1 MGGGES
7 QTRGPMGAPIFPVA
21 CGRFRR
27 EGLGVMISALTHPAF
42 TFAAG
47 AVLAVVVLAM
57 FAVSCTPPNQTAALV
72 ATYREEMARAGTAG
86 PAAGTA
92 AEREA
97 IALFSAFL
105 QGIGSEE
112 FVREQTKKTYTEDAF
127 LNDTLVSHHGNAE
140 IEAYFLQTART
151 MTHFEVSIDDVARSG
166 ADHYIRWT
174 MVFAAP
180 ALAKGEK
187 VHSTGISQVRF
198 AADGRVAFHQDF
210 WDSGENFFGRLPVA
224 GGVIGAI
231 RKRLQ

>member
-1 MGGGES
+1 
-7 QTRGPMGAPIFPVA
+7 
-21 CGRFRR
+21 
-27 EGLGVMISALTHPAF
+27 MISALTHPAF

-47 AVLAVVVLAM
+47 ATLAVVAVAM
-57 FAVSCTPPNQTAALV
+57 LSLSCAPPNQTAALV
-72 ATYREEMARAGTAG
+72 ANYREEMARAGTAG

-97 IALFSAFL
+97 IARFSSFL
-105 QGIGSEE
+105 QGIGSED
-112 FVREQTKKTYTEDAF
+112 FVREQTKKTYTENAF
-127 LNDTLVSHHGNAE
+127 LNDTLVTHNGNAE
-140 IEAYFLQTART
+140 IEAYFLKTART
-151 MTHFEVSIDDVARSG
+151 MTHFEVTIDDVARSG

-224 GGVIGAI
+224 GGVIGVI

>member
-1 MGGGES
+1 MM
-7 QTRGPMGAPIFPVA
+7 TT
-21 CGRFRR
+21 
-27 EGLGVMISALTHPAF
+27 LTHPAF

-47 AVLAVVVLAM
+47 ATLAM
-57 FAVSCTPPNQTAALV
+57 VAIALLAVSCTPPNQTAAIV
-72 ATYREEMARAGTAG
+72 ESYRNEMARAGTAG
-86 PAAGTA
+86 PAPGTT

-97 IALFSAFL
+97 VERFGAFL
-105 QGIGSEE
+105 QGLASEE
-112 FVREQTKKTYTEDAF
+112 FVRENTSKTYTEDAF
-127 LNDTLVSHHGNAE
+127 LNDTLVTHHGNRE
-140 IEAYFLQTART
+140 IEAYFVETSRA

-224 GGVIGAI
+224 GGAIGII